1 MVRIL
6 TIILAASW
14 SMAIVAQEKVT
25 GHVYDPSHKAIVGAT
40 VVMLSSP
47 DSTYICG
54 EVSDAQG
61 RFIMERPQGDWMIA
75 VSCLGYETAIV
86 RPGGGDS
93 VTIMLRE
100 VQHQL
105 DEVRVKGSRPVSQLT
120 RDGFC
125 YVIRGTTLAHAGN
138 IEDVLAA
145 MPLMRKTESG
155 YDVMGRG
162 QAVFF
167 VDGHRIY
174 NLSEL
179 DHISSDAIKSLEVVT
194 NPGPEYDASIKAVVR
209 VTTYTNVDQGLS
221 VDARSTWYQNR
232 NTSVIEQMNLRYS
245 ARRWTLYDNFEYRS
259 DNYLKWKD
267 LTQIVHVD
275 TLWNEI
281 SNEQEHR
288 NNNRVENTA
297 GLDYHIAGQSYVG
310 GRYMLTL
317 DTRNHMDLNSVN
329 QIYADGQPY
338 DLLHTDG
345 QERGHSNP
353 SHLFNI
359 YYSGTVGNFK
369 INTDLDYLHSTTET
383 DNVYDETSQA
393 YRSRSFSA
401 VSHVSNKLLS
411 LRASVGHK
419 LWCGD
424 ATVGVEYVNTRRN
437 DDYTSTLDDMP
448 TSQSLLR
455 ETQRAAF
462 ADYSVLTSVGLF
474 GLGIRAEHSQ
484 FTFHPGN
491 GEADVSQSVT
501 KVYPNLSWGIRI
513 GQLQAQLLYSTE
525 VNRPTYRQLSKNVL
539 YGSRYT
545 WQMGNP
551 LLRPEYV
558 HELTLQGVWRIVQF
572 QFGYSDTRN
581 AIINWGTQSA
591 EHRAVS
597 IMSYRNLPSVK
608 EMRLA
613 VVVSK
618 GFGAWTPQLTT
629 VMNKQFLH
637 LTTGTGQYN
646 LSSPIWIV
654 KLSNN
659 FQIGRTLSL
668 FLTAD
673 YQSPGD
679 YRNVHLSRDMWS
691 VNFNAVKTLYHD
703 RLSVQLKVND
713 IFNSKKDGNEIYN
726 DQMVMHLLNRYDF
739 RAVSVT
745 LRYKLNSKD
754 YKSHSHSDADQE
766 IRRL

>member
-1 MVRIL
+1 M
-6 TIILAASW
+6 AASW